1 MKRERRVRPIRREIA
16 HGRPVRGAEDA
27 TPEMAANPYG
37 TSGPAAMPANAQ
49 SSPSLAALPFP
60 DFVTALK
67 GGLREFSRPDL
78 LAGNP
83 LLHSRLL
90 SKTGHAD
97 PAELR
102 ALLTETVDE
111 LFASPRDEKFRR
123 VIELTYFRP
132 APKQEAAADRLSLAF
147 GTYRRHLTTA
157 VGRLARSL
165 WNREQL
171 AWANETHLEARPEG
185 IVEEPTRQDTR
196 RPPRLS
202 IVVLPLVNLGCCD
215 GQDHFVDGI
224 TEILTTDL
232 SRIPGAFVIAS
243 NTAFSYKGKAI
254 DARQIGS
261 ELGVRY
267 VMEGSVQSA
276 AGRIRV
282 NAQLIDAETGAHL
295 WAERFDKPLA
305 NLFDTQDEITAR
317 LARTLDEK
325 LIAEEARRAERLRS
339 ANPDALDLF
348 FRGSAAFNRGVN
360 CDNLTEAERC
370 FGWALTLD
378 PKNVDALVG
387 LAMAKYAFAAIYAT
401 EERTAYLQAAEAA
414 AIEALSL
421 SPGLA
426 RAHGALAYIY
436 VTTNRPALGIAEAE
450 RALSLDQNLA
460 PCYAAIGWGKVMFGR
475 AEETEGYIIEA
486 LRLSPRDSFV
496 FVWCTMAGTAKLV
509 LGRHDEAVTW
519 LCRAIE
525 ANKTYPTAHL
535 TLAAA
540 LAQQGKIA
548 EARAAAAAGMVLA
561 PTFTIRRFRGG
572 VLSDNPTYL
581 GQRECL
587 YKGLRLAGVPEGE
600 PQEARL
606 PGCSL
611 APPDR
616 GSRVGSSLSS
626 NEALRRQDFRDGS
639 VRRPTSRR

>member
-1 MKRERRVRPIRREIA
+1 M
-16 HGRPVRGAEDA
+16 
-27 TPEMAANPYG
+27 
-37 TSGPAAMPANAQ
+37 
-49 SSPSLAALPFP
+49 
-60 DFVTALK
+60 
-67 GGLREFSRPDL
+67 
-78 LAGNP
+78 
-83 LLHSRLL
+83 
-90 SKTGHAD
+90 
-97 PAELR
+97 
-102 ALLTETVDE
+102 
-111 LFASPRDEKFRR
+111 
-123 VIELTYFRP
+123 
-132 APKQEAAADRLSLAF
+132 
-147 GTYRRHLTTA
+147 
-157 VGRLARSL
+157 
-165 WNREQL
+165 
-171 AWANETHLEARPEG
+171 
-185 IVEEPTRQDTR
+185 
-196 RPPRLS
+196 
-202 IVVLPLVNLGCCD
+202 LPLVNLGCCD

-317 LARTLDEK
+317 LARTLD
-325 LIAEEARRAERLRS
+325 
-339 ANPDALDLF
+339 
-348 FRGSAAFNRGVN
+348 V
-360 CDNLTEAERC
+360 
-370 FGWALTLD
+370 
-378 PKNVDALVG
+378 
-387 LAMAKYAFAAIYAT
+387 
-401 EERTAYLQAAEAA
+401 
-414 AIEALSL
+414 
-421 SPGLA
+421 
-426 RAHGALAYIY
+426 
-436 VTTNRPALGIAEAE
+436 
-450 RALSLDQNLA
+450 DQNLA
-460 PCYAAIGWGKVMFGR
+460 PCYAAVGWGKVMFGR
-475 AEETEGYIIEA
+475 AEETEGHIIEA

>member
-1 MKRERRVRPIRREIA
+1 MKRDSRIGPIRRETA
-16 HGRPVRGAEDA
+16 PGRPVRDADDA
-27 TPEMAANPYG
+27 TPEMAA
-37 TSGPAAMPANAQ
+37 TAQ
-49 SSPSLAALPFP
+49 PSPSPPALSYP

-67 GGLREFSRPDL
+67 GALREFSRPDL

-90 SKTGHAD
+90 SRTGRAG

-123 VIELTYFRP
+123 VIDLTYFRP

-165 WNREQL
+165 WDREQR
-171 AWANETHLEARPEG
+171 AWASEARPREIG
-185 IVEEPTRQDTR
+185 QEPTRQDTR

-202 IVVLPLVNLGCCD
+202 IVVLPLVNLGSGD

-254 DARQIGS
+254 DARQIGR

-282 NAQLIDAETGAHL
+282 SAQLVDAETGAHL

-360 CDNLTEAERC
+360 HDNLTEAERC
-370 FGWALTLD
+370 FGQALTLD
-378 PKNVDALVG
+378 PDNVDALVG
-387 LAMAKYAFAAIYAT
+387 LAVAKYAFAAIYAT
-401 EERTAYLQAAEAA
+401 EQRTAYLQAAEAA
-414 AIEALSL
+414 AIKALAL

-426 RAHGALAYIY
+426 RAHMALAYIY
-436 VTTNRPALGIAEAE
+436 ITTNRPPLGIAEAE

-460 PCYAAIGWGKVMFGR
+460 PCHAAIGWGKVMLGR
-475 AEETEGYIIEA
+475 AEETEGHIIEA

-509 LGRHDEAVTW
+509 LGRHDEAVAW
-519 LCRAIE
+519 LSRAIE

-548 EARAAAAAGMVLA
+548 EARTAAAAGMVLA

-587 YKGLRLAGVPEGE
+587 YEGLRLAGVPEGE
-600 PQEARL
+600 PQEARS
-606 PGCSL
+606 PGRSP
-611 APPDR
+611 AP
-616 GSRVGSSLSS
+616 
-626 NEALRRQDFRDGS
+626 RRH
-639 VRRPTSRR
+639 

>member
-83 LLHSRLL
+83 LLRSRLL
-90 SKTGHAD
+90 SKTGHAG
-97 PAELR
+97 PAALR

-111 LFASPRDEKFRR
+111 LFASPGDEKFRR

-232 SRIPGAFVIAS
+232 SRIPGASVIAS

-317 LARTLDEK
+317 LARTLD
-325 LIAEEARRAERLRS
+325 
-339 ANPDALDLF
+339 
-348 FRGSAAFNRGVN
+348 V
-360 CDNLTEAERC
+360 
-370 FGWALTLD
+370 
-378 PKNVDALVG
+378 
-387 LAMAKYAFAAIYAT
+387 
-401 EERTAYLQAAEAA
+401 
-414 AIEALSL
+414 
-421 SPGLA
+421 
-426 RAHGALAYIY
+426 
-436 VTTNRPALGIAEAE
+436 
-450 RALSLDQNLA
+450 DQNLA
-460 PCYAAIGWGKVMFGR
+460 PCYAAVGWGKVMFGR
-475 AEETEGYIIEA
+475 AEETEGHIIEA